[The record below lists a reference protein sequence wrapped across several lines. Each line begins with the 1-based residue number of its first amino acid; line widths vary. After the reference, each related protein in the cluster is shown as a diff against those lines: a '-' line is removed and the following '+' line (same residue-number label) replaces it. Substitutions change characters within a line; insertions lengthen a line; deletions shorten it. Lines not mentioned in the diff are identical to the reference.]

1 MSSDST
7 SIIDL
12 PTDPVGG
19 GSINGNVGIS
29 LQANENN
36 LQQQPPMS
44 LDQQTISQIVNS
56 LQQASSTG
64 ATQLPSR
71 DIPQTIENI
80 THDPQIQANYIP
92 PTDQRDYIHEYESN
106 QNIIENYNK
115 NLKNSDR
122 LDDLYEE
129 LQTPLLLSVLYF
141 LFQLPIFKKYLYK
154 YFPSLF
160 NKDANINIYGLIF
173 MSILFGLLYYLMS
186 KIMISFNKF

>member
-1 MSSDST
+1 MSGDST
-7 SIIDL
+7 SIYDL

-29 LQANENN
+29 LQANENKM
-36 LQQQPPMS
+36 QQPTLS
-44 LDQQTISQIVNS
+44 LDQQTISQIVNG

-71 DIPQTIENI
+71 DIPQTIE
-80 THDPQIQANYIP
+80 TMMHDPQIQANYIP
-92 PTDQRDYIHEYESN
+92 PTEQRDYIQEYESN

-115 NLKNSDR
+115 NLRNSDS
-122 LDDLYEE
+122 LDDLYQEI
-129 LQTPLLLSVLYF
+129 QGPLLISILYF

-154 YFPSLF
+154 FFPVLF
-160 NKDANINIYGLIF
+160 NKDANINIYGLFF
-173 MSILFGLLYYLMS
+173 MSTLFGLLYYLIS